1 MTDVKEIAQMDP
13 ASWRVVHVGQLAN
26 IANAIEEVQVAT
38 RECLNAHYQLR
49 LETAQALLAELDRQ
63 PMWGLD

>member
-1 MTDVKEIAQMDP
+1 
-13 ASWRVVHVGQLAN
+13 VGQLAN